1 MALKFS
7 KSINGEKTHANT
19 DKEKRPKKK
28 KKKKLCIKSRIKNI
42 LTRKIDKN
50 SRRICFSLI
59 KIKKYYELMY

>member
-1 MALKFS
+1 M
-7 KSINGEKTHANT
+7 
-19 DKEKRPKKK
+19 EKRHMQIQTRKRDQK